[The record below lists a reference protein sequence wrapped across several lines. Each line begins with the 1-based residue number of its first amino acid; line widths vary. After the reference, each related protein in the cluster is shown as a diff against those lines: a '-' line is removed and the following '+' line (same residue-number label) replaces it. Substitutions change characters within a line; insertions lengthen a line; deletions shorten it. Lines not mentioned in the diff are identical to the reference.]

1 MFGTMN
7 SGNEEIKYGK
17 GEPTWIGNY
26 RDKER
31 DFTMATG
38 QRSTVEIICT
48 STAARYAKNTALPT
62 T

>member
-1 MFGTMN
+1 MN

-31 DFTMATG
+31 DFQQWRQVKG
-38 QRSTVEIICT
+38 QQ
-48 STAARYAKNTALPT
+48 
-62 T
+62 

>member
-38 QRSTVEIICT
+38 QRST